1 MKIIVFGA
9 TGDVGSR
16 VAEEALLRGHEV
28 TAVVRNENKLDRL
41 PRATS
46 VRVLDVTDTKAVARA
61 MAGHD
66 LAVSAL
72 RPPDGRETDLPEL
85 TKSVLDAAAE
95 SKTRVLVVGGAANLL
110 MPDMSG
116 HTVLTA
122 PNFLPE
128 AVKPIAAACFT
139 QFAYCVAEDRAD
151 WTYFSPPAMLEPG
164 QRTGHY
170 RRGSDILLV
179 DEAGHSKVS
188 MEDFAVAMMDEAETP
203 TENVKRV
210 TVAY

>member
-1 MKIIVFGA
+1 MKIMVLGA

-16 VAEEALLRGHEV
+16 IAKEALLRGHEV
-28 TAVVRNENKLDRL
+28 TAVVRNEINLDRL
-41 PRATS
+41 PPAAS
-46 VRVLDVTDTKAVARA
+46 VQVLDLTDAMAVAQA

-66 LAVSAL
+66 LAISAL
-72 RPPDGRETDLPEL
+72 RPPDGREMDLPEL

-110 MPDMSG
+110 MPDMNG
-116 HTVLTA
+116 YTVLTA

-139 QFAYCVAEDRAD
+139 QFAYCLAEDRAD
-151 WTYFSPPAMLEPG
+151 WIYFSPPAMMEPG

-170 RRGSDILLV
+170 RRGSDVLLV
-179 DEAGHSKVS
+179 DEAGDSKVS
-188 MEDFAVAMMDEAETP
+188 MEDFAVAMMDEAEPP